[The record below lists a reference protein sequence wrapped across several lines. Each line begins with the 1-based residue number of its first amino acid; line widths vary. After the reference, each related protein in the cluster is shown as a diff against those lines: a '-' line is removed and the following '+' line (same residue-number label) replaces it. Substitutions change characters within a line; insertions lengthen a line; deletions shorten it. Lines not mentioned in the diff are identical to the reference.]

1 MNNTRIEMSHNT
13 VDKSYNNMLDNYND
27 RDISDIDD
35 ANDKIVLSDVVKK
48 ISRRALNTT
57 SSVYKIRDPNIQ
69 QLLFWYVYHH
79 YHHYLLLLLLLS

>member
-1 MNNTRIEMSHNT
+1 MNNTRKEMSHNT
-13 VDKSYNNMLDNYND
+13 DDKSYNNMLDNYD

>member
-1 MNNTRIEMSHNT
+1 MNNTRKEMAQ
-13 VDKSYNNMLDNYND
+13 VDKSYNNILDNYND

-57 SSVYKIRDPNIQ
+57 SSVYKIRDPDIQ
-69 QLLFWYVYHH
+69 QLLFWYV
-79 YHHYLLLLLLLS
+79 